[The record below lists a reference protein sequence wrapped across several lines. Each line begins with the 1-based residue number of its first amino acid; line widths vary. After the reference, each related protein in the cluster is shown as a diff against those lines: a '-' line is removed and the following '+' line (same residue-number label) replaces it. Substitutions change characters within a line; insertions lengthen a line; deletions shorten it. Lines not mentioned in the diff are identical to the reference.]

1 MKKHNNSINLKNK
14 IMKSMDFTK
23 ASVEKAVEAIKKH
36 GEELDAIRK
45 EGANLSIEEIAQ
57 KLIIDKFGDAQI
69 EAEEIV
75 NDLKK
80 GLANFDAQF
89 NKNKSTETI
98 NVKECLEEATKD
110 NTEEERKNCYVNIL
124 TAIELLNAKELSE
137 DDVNAKLAENAELSE
152 EELLAK
158 IEDVMNSTIS
168 LDSLAEKVKEG
179 LNSDTLSQLAKEI
192 ELNKDDYRF
201 MAAVWLYVEQREGNL
216 KLSDSDFAISAEQI
230 GTLAGASVEAIITNN
245 ALNEGKIDMAT
256 WQKVMKWIIGAAIGL
271 FLAYGCFLVVANVSL
286 LAMSLILSILGTGTF
301 ALFLSLAV
309 AIYVAWK
316 SSDIVGEA
324 WMMAMEA
331 YLDFYNKHI
340 AGITAKVA
348 SWITALKTWFA
359 NAVDKAKSVV
369 SGNKNQ
375 AETQQTET
383 NNEEQ
388 NLQGQPVMA

>member
-1 MKKHNNSINLKNK
+1 
-14 IMKSMDFTK
+14 MKSMDFTK

-301 ALFLSLAV
+301 AIFLSLVV

-316 SSDIVGEA
+316 SSDIMGNG
-324 WMMAMEA
+324 WMMVMEA

-369 SGNKNQ
+369 SSNKNQ

-388 NLQGQPVMA
+388 APQGQPVMA

>member
-1 MKKHNNSINLKNK
+1 
-14 IMKSMDFTK
+14 MDFTK

-36 GEELDAIRK
+36 GEEFDAIRM
-45 EGANLSIEEIAQ
+45 EGSNLSIEEIAQ

-89 NKNKSTETI
+89 NKNKETEKI

-110 NTEEERKNCYVNIL
+110 NTDEERKNCYVNIL

-179 LNSDTLSQLAKEI
+179 LSSDTLSQLAKEI

-286 LAMSLILSILGTGTF
+286 LAMSLILSILGSGTF
-301 ALFLSLAV
+301 AIFLSLAV

-316 SSDIVGEA
+316 SSDIMAEG
-324 WMMAMEA
+324 WMMVMEA

-359 NAVDKAKSVV
+359 NLADKAKSVV

-375 AETQQTET
+375 TETQQTES

>member
-1 MKKHNNSINLKNK
+1 
-14 IMKSMDFTK
+14 MDFTK

-36 GEELDAIRK
+36 GEEFDAIRK
-45 EGANLSIEEIAQ
+45 EGSNLSIEEIAQ

-89 NKNKSTETI
+89 NKNKETEKI

-110 NTEEERKNCYVNIL
+110 NTDEERKNCYVNIL

-137 DDVNAKLAENAELSE
+137 DDVNAKLSENAELSE

-179 LNSDTLSQLAKEI
+179 LNSETLSQLAKEI

-286 LAMSLILSILGTGTF
+286 LAMSLILSILGSGTF
-301 ALFLSLAV
+301 AIFLSLAV

-316 SSDIVGEA
+316 SSDIMAEG
-324 WMMAMEA
+324 WMMVMEA

-388 NLQGQPVMA
+388 APQGQPVMA

>member
-1 MKKHNNSINLKNK
+1 
-14 IMKSMDFTK
+14 MKSMDFTK

-36 GEELDAIRK
+36 GEEFDAIRK
-45 EGANLSIEEIAQ
+45 EGSNLSIEEIAQ

-89 NKNKSTETI
+89 NKNKETEKI

-110 NTEEERKNCYVNIL
+110 NTDEERKNCYVNIL

-179 LNSDTLSQLAKEI
+179 LNSETLSQLAKEI

-286 LAMSLILSILGTGTF
+286 LAMSLILSILGSGTF
-301 ALFLSLAV
+301 AIFLSLAV

-316 SSDIVGEA
+316 SSDIMAEG
-324 WMMAMEA
+324 WMMVMEA

-359 NAVDKAKSVV
+359 NLADKAKSVV

-375 AETQQTET
+375 AETQQTES

>member
-1 MKKHNNSINLKNK
+1 
-14 IMKSMDFTK
+14 MDFTK

-36 GEELDAIRK
+36 GEEFDAIRK
-45 EGANLSIEEIAQ
+45 EGSNLSIEEIAQ

-89 NKNKSTETI
+89 NKNKETEKI

-110 NTEEERKNCYVNIL
+110 NTDEERKNCYVNIL

-179 LNSDTLSQLAKEI
+179 LNSETLSQLAKEI

-286 LAMSLILSILGTGTF
+286 LAMSLILSILGSGTF
-301 ALFLSLAV
+301 AIFLSLAV

-316 SSDIVGEA
+316 SSDIMAEG
-324 WMMAMEA
+324 WMMVMEA

-359 NAVDKAKSVV
+359 NLADKAKSVV

-375 AETQQTET
+375 AETQQTES

>member
-1 MKKHNNSINLKNK
+1 
-14 IMKSMDFTK
+14 MKSMDFTK

-36 GEELDAIRK
+36 GEEFDAIRM
-45 EGANLSIEEIAQ
+45 EGSNLSIEEIAQ

-89 NKNKSTETI
+89 NKNKETEKI

-110 NTEEERKNCYVNIL
+110 NTDEERKNCYVNIL

-179 LNSDTLSQLAKEI
+179 LNSETLSQLAKEI

-271 FLAYGCFLVVANVSL
+271 FLAYGYFLVVANVSL
-286 LAMSLILSILGTGTF
+286 LAMSLILSILGSGTF
-301 ALFLSLAV
+301 AIFLSLAV

-316 SSDIVGEA
+316 SSDIMAEG
-324 WMMAMEA
+324 WMMVMEA

-359 NAVDKAKSVV
+359 NLADKAKSVV

-375 AETQQTET
+375 AETQQTES

>member
-1 MKKHNNSINLKNK
+1 
-14 IMKSMDFTK
+14 MDFTK

-36 GEELDAIRK
+36 GEEFDAIRK
-45 EGANLSIEEIAQ
+45 EGSNLSIEEIAQ

-75 NDLKK
+75 SDLKK

-89 NKNKSTETI
+89 NKNKETEKI

-110 NTEEERKNCYVNIL
+110 NTDEERKNCYVNIL

-179 LNSDTLSQLAKEI
+179 LSSDTLSQLAKEI

-286 LAMSLILSILGTGTF
+286 LAMSLILSILGSGTF
-301 ALFLSLAV
+301 AIFLSLAV

-316 SSDIVGEA
+316 SSDIMAEG
-324 WMMAMEA
+324 WMMVMEA

-359 NAVDKAKSVV
+359 NLADKAKSVV

-375 AETQQTET
+375 TETQQTES

>member
-1 MKKHNNSINLKNK
+1 
-14 IMKSMDFTK
+14 MKSMDFTK

-36 GEELDAIRK
+36 GEEFDAIRK
-45 EGANLSIEEIAQ
+45 EGSNLSIEEIAQ

-89 NKNKSTETI
+89 NKNKETEKI

-110 NTEEERKNCYVNIL
+110 NTDEERKNCYVNIL

-179 LNSDTLSQLAKEI
+179 LSSDTLSQLAKEI

-216 KLSDSDFAISAEQI
+216 KLSDSDFAISGLSVLRLVSSWLMA
-230 GTLAGASVEAIITNN
+230 AS
-245 ALNEGKIDMAT
+245 
-256 WQKVMKWIIGAAIGL
+256 
-271 FLAYGCFLVVANVSL
+271 SL
-286 LAMSLILSILGTGTF
+286 LLMSVCWL
-301 ALFLSLAV
+301 
-309 AIYVAWK
+309 
-316 SSDIVGEA
+316 
-324 WMMAMEA
+324 
-331 YLDFYNKHI
+331 
-340 AGITAKVA
+340 
-348 SWITALKTWFA
+348 
-359 NAVDKAKSVV
+359 
-369 SGNKNQ
+369 
-375 AETQQTET
+375 
-383 NNEEQ
+383 
-388 NLQGQPVMA
+388 

>member
-1 MKKHNNSINLKNK
+1 
-14 IMKSMDFTK
+14 MKSMDFTK

-36 GEELDAIRK
+36 GEEFDAIRK
-45 EGANLSIEEIAQ
+45 EGSNLSIEEIAQ

-75 NDLKK
+75 SDLKK

-89 NKNKSTETI
+89 NKNKETEKI

-110 NTEEERKNCYVNIL
+110 NTDEERKNCYVNIL

-179 LNSDTLSQLAKEI
+179 LSSDTLSQLAKEI

-301 ALFLSLAV
+301 AIFLSLVV

-316 SSDIVGEA
+316 SSDIMAEG
-324 WMMAMEA
+324 WMMVMEA

-359 NAVDKAKSVV
+359 NLADKAKSVV

-375 AETQQTET
+375 TETQQTES

>member
-1 MKKHNNSINLKNK
+1 
-14 IMKSMDFTK
+14 MKSMDFTK

-36 GEELDAIRK
+36 GEEFDTIRK

-124 TAIELLNAKELSE
+124 TAIELLNAKEKELSE

-168 LDSLAEKVKEG
+168 LDSFVAKVKVG
-179 LNSDTLSQLAKEI
+179 LNSDILSQLAKEI
-192 ELNKDDYRF
+192 ELNKDDYRL

-230 GTLAGASVEAIITNN
+230 GTLAGASIEAIITNN

-286 LAMSLILSILGTGTF
+286 LAMSLILSILGTGTL
-301 ALFLSLAV
+301 AIFLSFVV

-316 SSDIVGEA
+316 SSDIMTEG
-324 WMMAMEA
+324 WMMVMEA

-359 NAVDKAKSVV
+359 NLADKAKSVV

-375 AETQQTET
+375 AETQQTES

>member
-1 MKKHNNSINLKNK
+1 
-14 IMKSMDFTK
+14 MKSMDFTK

-36 GEELDAIRK
+36 GEEFDAIRK
-45 EGANLSIEEIAQ
+45 EGSNLSIEEIAQ

-75 NDLKK
+75 SDLKK

-89 NKNKSTETI
+89 NKNKETEKI

-110 NTEEERKNCYVNIL
+110 NTDEERKNCYVNIL

-179 LNSDTLSQLAKEI
+179 LSSDTLSQLAKEI

-286 LAMSLILSILGTGTF
+286 LAMSLILSILGSGTF
-301 ALFLSLAV
+301 AIFLSLAV

-316 SSDIVGEA
+316 SSDIMAEG
-324 WMMAMEA
+324 WMMVMEA

-359 NAVDKAKSVV
+359 NLADKAKSVV

-375 AETQQTET
+375 TETQQTES

>member
-1 MKKHNNSINLKNK
+1 
-14 IMKSMDFTK
+14 MKSMDFTK

-36 GEELDAIRK
+36 GEEFDAIRK
-45 EGANLSIEEIAQ
+45 EGSNLSIEEIAQ

-89 NKNKSTETI
+89 NKNKETEKI

-110 NTEEERKNCYVNIL
+110 NTDEERKNCYVNIL

-179 LNSDTLSQLAKEI
+179 LNSETLSQLAKEI

-301 ALFLSLAV
+301 AIFLSLVV

-316 SSDIVGEA
+316 SSDIMGNG
-324 WMMAMEA
+324 WMMVMEA

-369 SGNKNQ
+369 SSNKNQ

-388 NLQGQPVMA
+388 APQGQPVMA

>member
-1 MKKHNNSINLKNK
+1 M
-14 IMKSMDFTK
+14 
-23 ASVEKAVEAIKKH
+23 
-36 GEELDAIRK
+36 
-45 EGANLSIEEIAQ
+45 
-57 KLIIDKFGDAQI
+57 IIDKFGDAQI
-69 EAEEIV
+69 ETEEIV

-80 GLANFDAQF
+80 GLAHFDAQF

-301 ALFLSLAV
+301 AIFLSLVV

-316 SSDIVGEA
+316 SSDIMGNG
-324 WMMAMEA
+324 WMMVMEA

-369 SGNKNQ
+369 SSNKNQ

-388 NLQGQPVMA
+388 APQGQPVMA

>member
-1 MKKHNNSINLKNK
+1 
-14 IMKSMDFTK
+14 MKSMDFTK

-36 GEELDAIRK
+36 GEEFDAIRK
-45 EGANLSIEEIAQ
+45 EGSNLSIEEIAQ

-89 NKNKSTETI
+89 NKNKETEKI

-110 NTEEERKNCYVNIL
+110 NTDEERKNCYVNIL

-179 LNSDTLSQLAKEI
+179 LSSDTLSQLAKEI

-286 LAMSLILSILGTGTF
+286 LAMSLILSILGSGTF
-301 ALFLSLAV
+301 AIFLSLAV

-316 SSDIVGEA
+316 SSDIMAEG
-324 WMMAMEA
+324 WMMVMEA

-359 NAVDKAKSVV
+359 NLADKAKSVV

-375 AETQQTET
+375 TETQQTES

>member
-80 GLANFDAQF
+80 GLANFDAQV

-179 LNSDTLSQLAKEI
+179 LNYDTLSQLAKEI
-192 ELNKDDYRF
+192 ALNKDDYRF

-388 NLQGQPVMA
+388 APQGQPAMA

>member
-1 MKKHNNSINLKNK
+1 
-14 IMKSMDFTK
+14 MKSMDFTK

-36 GEELDAIRK
+36 GEEFDAIRK
-45 EGANLSIEEIAQ
+45 EGSNLSIEEIAQ

-75 NDLKK
+75 SDLKK

-89 NKNKSTETI
+89 NKNKETEKI

-110 NTEEERKNCYVNIL
+110 NTDEECKNCYVNIL

-179 LNSDTLSQLAKEI
+179 LSSDTLYQLAKEI

-286 LAMSLILSILGTGTF
+286 LAMSLILSILGSGTF
-301 ALFLSLAV
+301 AIFLSLAV

-316 SSDIVGEA
+316 SSDIMAEG
-324 WMMAMEA
+324 WMMVMEA

-359 NAVDKAKSVV
+359 NLADKAKSVV

-375 AETQQTET
+375 TETQQTEL

>member
-1 MKKHNNSINLKNK
+1 
-14 IMKSMDFTK
+14 MKSMDFTK

-36 GEELDAIRK
+36 GEEFDAIRK
-45 EGANLSIEEIAQ
+45 EGSNLSIEEIAQ

-75 NDLKK
+75 SDLKK

-89 NKNKSTETI
+89 NKNKETEKI

-110 NTEEERKNCYVNIL
+110 NTDEERKNCYVNIL

-179 LNSDTLSQLAKEI
+179 LSSDTLSQLAKEI

-301 ALFLSLAV
+301 AIFLSLAV

-316 SSDIVGEA
+316 SSDIMGES
-324 WMMAMEA
+324 WMMVMEA

-348 SWITALKTWFA
+348 SWIAALKTWFA
-359 NAVDKAKSVV
+359 NLAAKAKSVV
-369 SGNKNQ
+369 SGNKDQ
-375 AETQQTET
+375 TETQQAET

-388 NLQGQPVMA
+388 APQGQPVMA

>member
-1 MKKHNNSINLKNK
+1 
-14 IMKSMDFTK
+14 MKSMDFTK
-23 ASVEKAVEAIKKH
+23 ASVARAVEAIKKH
-36 GEELDAIRK
+36 GEEFDAIRM
-45 EGANLSIEEIAQ
+45 EGSNLSIEEIAQ

-89 NKNKSTETI
+89 NKNKETEKI

-110 NTEEERKNCYVNIL
+110 NTDEERKNCYVNIL

-179 LNSDTLSQLAKEI
+179 LSSDTLSQLAKEI

-286 LAMSLILSILGTGTF
+286 LAMSLILSNLGSGTF
-301 ALFLSLAV
+301 AIFLSLAV

-316 SSDIVGEA
+316 SSDIMAEG
-324 WMMAMEA
+324 WMMVMEA

-359 NAVDKAKSVV
+359 NLADKAKSVV

-375 AETQQTET
+375 TETQQTES

>member
-45 EGANLSIEEIAQ
+45 EGVNLSIEEIAQ

-89 NKNKSTETI
+89 NKNKSTKTI

-124 TAIELLNAKELSE
+124 TAIELLNAKDLSE

-168 LDSLAEKVKEG
+168 LDSLAGKVKEG
-179 LNSDTLSQLAKEI
+179 LNTDTLSQLAKEI

-286 LAMSLILSILGTGTF
+286 LAMSLILSILGSGTF
-301 ALFLSLAV
+301 AIFLSLAV

-316 SSDIVGEA
+316 SSDIMAEG
-324 WMMAMEA
+324 WMMVMEA

-359 NAVDKAKSVV
+359 NLADKAKSVV

-375 AETQQTET
+375 AETQQTES

>member
-1 MKKHNNSINLKNK
+1 
-14 IMKSMDFTK
+14 MDFTK

-271 FLAYGCFLVVANVSL
+271 FLAYGCFLVVATVSL

-301 ALFLSLAV
+301 AIFLSLVV

-316 SSDIVGEA
+316 SSDIMGNG
-324 WMMAMEA
+324 WMMVMEA

-369 SGNKNQ
+369 SSNKNQ

-383 NNEEQ
+383 NNEKQ
-388 NLQGQPVMA
+388 APQGQPVMA

>member
-1 MKKHNNSINLKNK
+1 
-14 IMKSMDFTK
+14 MKSMDFTK

-69 EAEEIV
+69 ETEEIV

-80 GLANFDAQF
+80 GLAHFDAQF

-245 ALNEGKIDMAT
+245 ALNEGKIDMAR

-301 ALFLSLAV
+301 AIFLSLVV

-316 SSDIVGEA
+316 SSDIMGNG
-324 WMMAMEA
+324 WMMVMEA

-369 SGNKNQ
+369 SSNKNQ

-388 NLQGQPVMA
+388 APQGQPVMA

>member
-1 MKKHNNSINLKNK
+1 
-14 IMKSMDFTK
+14 MKSMDFTK

-36 GEELDAIRK
+36 GEEFDAIRK
-45 EGANLSIEEIAQ
+45 EGSNLSIEEIAQ

-89 NKNKSTETI
+89 NKNKETEKI
-98 NVKECLEEATKD
+98 NVKECLEKATKD
-110 NTEEERKNCYVNIL
+110 NTDEERKNCYVNTL

-137 DDVNAKLAENAELSE
+137 DEVNAKLAENTELSE

-158 IEDVMNSTIS
+158 IEDVINSTIS
-168 LDSLAEKVKEG
+168 LDQLVEKVKEG

-216 KLSDSDFAISAEQI
+216 KFSDSDFALSAEHI
-230 GTLAGASVEAIITNN
+230 GTLAGTSVEAIITNY
-245 ALNEGKIDMAT
+245 ALNEGKIDMST

-271 FLAYGCFLVVANVSL
+271 FLAYGCFFVVANVSL
-286 LAMSLILSILGTGTF
+286 LAISLILSILGTGTF
-301 ALFLSLAV
+301 AIFLSLV
-309 AIYVAWK
+309 VTIYVAWK
-316 SSDIVGEA
+316 SSNIMGDG
-324 WMMAMEA
+324 WRMAMKA

-348 SWITALKTWFA
+348 SWITTLKTWFA
-359 NAVDKAKSVV
+359 NLANKAKSVV

-375 AETQQTET
+375 TETQQTKS
-383 NNEEQ
+383 NNEEE

>member
-1 MKKHNNSINLKNK
+1 
-14 IMKSMDFTK
+14 MDFTK

-36 GEELDAIRK
+36 GEEFDAIRM
-45 EGANLSIEEIAQ
+45 EGSNLSIEEIAQ

-89 NKNKSTETI
+89 NKNKETEKI

-110 NTEEERKNCYVNIL
+110 NTDEERKNCYVNIL

-179 LNSDTLSQLAKEI
+179 LSSDTLSQLAKEI

-286 LAMSLILSILGTGTF
+286 LAMSLILSILGSGTF
-301 ALFLSLAV
+301 AIFLSLAV

-316 SSDIVGEA
+316 SSDIMAEG
-324 WMMAMEA
+324 WMMVMEA

-359 NAVDKAKSVV
+359 NLADKAKSVV

-375 AETQQTET
+375 AETQQTES

>member
-1 MKKHNNSINLKNK
+1 M
-14 IMKSMDFTK
+14 
-23 ASVEKAVEAIKKH
+23 
-36 GEELDAIRK
+36 
-45 EGANLSIEEIAQ
+45 
-57 KLIIDKFGDAQI
+57 
-69 EAEEIV
+69 
-75 NDLKK
+75 
-80 GLANFDAQF
+80 
-89 NKNKSTETI
+89 
-98 NVKECLEEATKD
+98 
-110 NTEEERKNCYVNIL
+110 
-124 TAIELLNAKELSE
+124 
-137 DDVNAKLAENAELSE
+137 
-152 EELLAK
+152 
-158 IEDVMNSTIS
+158 
-168 LDSLAEKVKEG
+168 DSLAEKVKEG

-286 LAMSLILSILGTGTF
+286 LAMSLILSILGSGTF
-301 ALFLSLAV
+301 AIFLSLAV

-316 SSDIVGEA
+316 SSDIMAEG
-324 WMMAMEA
+324 WMMVMEA

>member
-1 MKKHNNSINLKNK
+1 
-14 IMKSMDFTK
+14 MDFTK

-36 GEELDAIRK
+36 GEEFDAIRM
-45 EGANLSIEEIAQ
+45 EGSNLSIEEIAQ

-89 NKNKSTETI
+89 NKNKETEKI

-110 NTEEERKNCYVNIL
+110 NTDEERKNCYVNIL

-152 EELLAK
+152 EEELLAK

-179 LNSDTLSQLAKEI
+179 LSSDTLSQLAKEI

-286 LAMSLILSILGTGTF
+286 LAMSLILSILGSGTF
-301 ALFLSLAV
+301 AIFLSLAV

-316 SSDIVGEA
+316 SSDIMAEG
-324 WMMAMEA
+324 WMMVMEA

-359 NAVDKAKSVV
+359 NLADKAKSVV

-375 AETQQTET
+375 TETQQTES

>member
-1 MKKHNNSINLKNK
+1 
-14 IMKSMDFTK
+14 MKSMDFTK

-69 EAEEIV
+69 ETEEIV

-80 GLANFDAQF
+80 GLAHFDAQF

-301 ALFLSLAV
+301 AIFLSLVV

-316 SSDIVGEA
+316 SSDIMGNG
-324 WMMAMEA
+324 WMMVMEA

-369 SGNKNQ
+369 SSNKNQ

-388 NLQGQPVMA
+388 APQGQPVMA

>member
-1 MKKHNNSINLKNK
+1 
-14 IMKSMDFTK
+14 MKSMDFTK

-359 NAVDKAKSVV
+359 KAVDKAKSVV

-388 NLQGQPVMA
+388 APQGQPVMA

>member
-137 DDVNAKLAENAELSE
+137 DDVNAKLAENAELTE
-152 EELLAK
+152 EELLSK

-168 LDSLAEKVKEG
+168 LDSLAEKVKEE

-388 NLQGQPVMA
+388 APQGQPVMA

>member
-1 MKKHNNSINLKNK
+1 
-14 IMKSMDFTK
+14 MKSMDFTK

-271 FLAYGCFLVVANVSL
+271 FLAYGCFLVVATVSL

-301 ALFLSLAV
+301 AIFLSLVV

-316 SSDIVGEA
+316 SSDIMGNG
-324 WMMAMEA
+324 WMMVMEA

-369 SGNKNQ
+369 SSNKNQ

-383 NNEEQ
+383 NNEKQ
-388 NLQGQPVMA
+388 APQGQPVMA

>member
-1 MKKHNNSINLKNK
+1 
-14 IMKSMDFTK
+14 MKSMDFTK

-69 EAEEIV
+69 ETEEIV

-80 GLANFDAQF
+80 GLAHFDAQF

-110 NTEEERKNCYVNIL
+110 KTEEERKNCYENIL

-301 ALFLSLAV
+301 AIFLSLVV

-316 SSDIVGEA
+316 SSDIMGNG
-324 WMMAMEA
+324 WMMVMEA

-369 SGNKNQ
+369 SSNKNQ

-388 NLQGQPVMA
+388 APQGQPVMA

>member
-1 MKKHNNSINLKNK
+1 
-14 IMKSMDFTK
+14 MKSMDFTK

-36 GEELDAIRK
+36 GEEFDAIRM
-45 EGANLSIEEIAQ
+45 EGSNLSIEEIAQ

-89 NKNKSTETI
+89 NKNKETEKI

-110 NTEEERKNCYVNIL
+110 NTDEERKNCYVNIL

-179 LNSDTLSQLAKEI
+179 LSSDTLSQLAKEI

-286 LAMSLILSILGTGTF
+286 LAISLILSILGSGTF
-301 ALFLSLAV
+301 AIFLSLAV

-316 SSDIVGEA
+316 SSDIMAEG
-324 WMMAMEA
+324 WMMVMEA

-359 NAVDKAKSVV
+359 NLADKAKSVV

-375 AETQQTET
+375 TETQQTES

>member
-1 MKKHNNSINLKNK
+1 
-14 IMKSMDFTK
+14 MDFTK

-36 GEELDAIRK
+36 GEEFDAIRK
-45 EGANLSIEEIAQ
+45 EGSNLSIEEIAQ

-80 GLANFDAQF
+80 GLAYFDAQF
-89 NKNKSTETI
+89 NKNKETEKI

-110 NTEEERKNCYVNIL
+110 NTDEERKNCYVNIL

-179 LNSDTLSQLAKEI
+179 LNSETLSQLAKEI

-286 LAMSLILSILGTGTF
+286 LAMSLILSILGSGTF
-301 ALFLSLAV
+301 AIFLSLAV

-316 SSDIVGEA
+316 SSDIMAEG
-324 WMMAMEA
+324 WMMVMEA

-359 NAVDKAKSVV
+359 NLADKAKSVV

-375 AETQQTET
+375 TETQQTES

>member
-1 MKKHNNSINLKNK
+1 
-14 IMKSMDFTK
+14 MKSMDFTK

-36 GEELDAIRK
+36 GEEFDAIRK
-45 EGANLSIEEIAQ
+45 EGSNLSIEEIAQ

-89 NKNKSTETI
+89 NKNKETEKI

-110 NTEEERKNCYVNIL
+110 NTDEERKNCYVNIL

-137 DDVNAKLAENAELSE
+137 DDVNAKLSENAELSE
-152 EELLAK
+152 EELLVK

-179 LNSDTLSQLAKEI
+179 LNSETLSQLAKEI

-245 ALNEGKIDMAT
+245 ALNEGKIDLAT

-286 LAMSLILSILGTGTF
+286 LAMSLILTILGSGTF
-301 ALFLSLAV
+301 AIFLSLVV

-316 SSDIVGEA
+316 SSDIMAEG
-324 WMMAMEA
+324 WMMVMEA

-340 AGITAKVA
+340 SGITAKVA

-359 NAVDKAKSVV
+359 NLADKAKSVV

-375 AETQQTET
+375 AETQQTES

>member
-1 MKKHNNSINLKNK
+1 
-14 IMKSMDFTK
+14 MKSMDFTK

-36 GEELDAIRK
+36 GEEFDAIRK
-45 EGANLSIEEIAQ
+45 EGSNLSIEEIAQ

-75 NDLKK
+75 SDLKK

-89 NKNKSTETI
+89 NKNKETEKI

-110 NTEEERKNCYVNIL
+110 NTDEERKNCYVNIL

-179 LNSDTLSQLAKEI
+179 LNSDTLSQLSKEI

-286 LAMSLILSILGTGTF
+286 LAMSLILSILGSGTF
-301 ALFLSLAV
+301 AIFLSLAV

-316 SSDIVGEA
+316 SSDIMAEG
-324 WMMAMEA
+324 WMMVMEA

-340 AGITAKVA
+340 ASITAKVA

-359 NAVDKAKSVV
+359 NLADKAKSVV

-375 AETQQTET
+375 AETQQTES

>member
-1 MKKHNNSINLKNK
+1 
-14 IMKSMDFTK
+14 MDFTK

-36 GEELDAIRK
+36 GEEFDAIRK
-45 EGANLSIEEIAQ
+45 EGSNLSIEEIAQ

-89 NKNKSTETI
+89 NKNKETEKI

-110 NTEEERKNCYVNIL
+110 NTDEERKNCYVNIL

-179 LNSDTLSQLAKEI
+179 LNSETLSQLAKEI

-301 ALFLSLAV
+301 AIFLSLVV

-316 SSDIVGEA
+316 SSDIMGNG
-324 WMMAMEA
+324 WMMVMEA

-369 SGNKNQ
+369 SSNKNQ

-388 NLQGQPVMA
+388 APQGQPVMA

>member
-1 MKKHNNSINLKNK
+1 
-14 IMKSMDFTK
+14 MDFTK

-69 EAEEIV
+69 ETEEIV

-80 GLANFDAQF
+80 GLAHFDAQF

-256 WQKVMKWIIGAAIGL
+256 WQKVKKWIIGAAIGL

-301 ALFLSLAV
+301 AIFLSLVV

-316 SSDIVGEA
+316 SSDIMGNG
-324 WMMAMEA
+324 WMMVMEA

-369 SGNKNQ
+369 SSNKNQ

-388 NLQGQPVMA
+388 APQGQPVMA